1 MAKNL
6 WLERFDASKEFVARR
21 TMGNLA
27 PGDVIVKKNFTE
39 RRLRQLY
46 DSRVIVH
53 ADAWESHVTPLP
65 AVDPVVETVTLPAVD
80 PVVETVTLPF
90 LPGVEAATHDAL
102 PVAIPAP
109 DSDGPPDEKET
120 LLADAKDL
128 GIKVDGRW
136 STERL
141 KSEIDKALDNGESA

>member
-53 ADAWESHVTPLP
+53 ADAWESYVTP
-65 AVDPVVETVTLPAVD
+65 LPAVD

-90 LPGVEAATHDAL
+90 LPGVEAVTHDAP

-128 GIKVDGRW
+128 GIKIDGRW
-136 STERL
+136 SVERL